1 MRLFSIRKGTHSC
14 RQVNVTS
21 ISHDCYVGYCLKPIM
36 IELLSQQRSKPREIP
51 LKNTEE
57 QKLPALECPSALQQL
72 GLLSP
77 HELGN
82 PLDKLQF

>member
-1 MRLFSIRKGTHSC
+1 
-14 RQVNVTS
+14 
-21 ISHDCYVGYCLKPIM
+21 M
-36 IELLSQQRSKPREIP
+36 IEMLSQQRSKPSEIP
-51 LKNTEE
+51 LKHIEE

-72 GLLSP
+72 GLISP